1 MPDLPEKYLNA
12 LPLYDD
18 CCTDG
23 TASSTETDF
32 TIKALIPCKL
42 NVVPTHTFK
51 DGTCKYLVFGQ
62 FEQSLSKE
70 QPTYAFIRAANSG
83 EVVAKAEFVNE
94 GESITIS
101 LVVNGDVSVKFD
113 GENYFGASDFSD
125 ELTELFKQGKAYDDD
140 RVEIYLNNWFEYF
153 WEDDCEVED
162 ADLCKA
168 SPEDI
173 LSTMEFLVTS

>member
-32 TIKALIPCKL
+32 TIKALIPCRL
-42 NVVPTHTFK
+42 NVVPTHKVK

-83 EVVAKAEFVNE
+83 EVVTKIQHMLLAE
-94 GESITIS
+94 IAD
-101 LVVNGDVSVKFD
+101 LVQ
-113 GENYFGASDFSD
+113 E
-125 ELTELFKQGKAYDDD
+125 YDDVEKESKD
-140 RVEIYLNNWFEYF
+140 RGAKI
-153 WEDDCEVED
+153 
-162 ADLCKA
+162 
-168 SPEDI
+168 
-173 LSTMEFLVTS
+173 